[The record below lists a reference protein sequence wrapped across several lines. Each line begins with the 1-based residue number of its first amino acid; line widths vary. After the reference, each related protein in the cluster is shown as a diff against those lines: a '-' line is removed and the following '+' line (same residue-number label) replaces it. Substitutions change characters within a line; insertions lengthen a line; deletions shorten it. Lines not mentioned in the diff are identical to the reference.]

1 MEPRDLTPA
10 EARVW
15 AAFPRGTALDFRT
28 AEDEDITLG
37 AGWGPDRTLRAE
49 VLTALLLDGPRESGE
64 IPALRIAGARIT
76 GQLALLYGQ
85 VECTVSLLGCHLDSE
100 PLLFGARM
108 RRVYLGECVLP
119 GLAAGAAVFDGDLS
133 LVNAKVGRA
142 VSLTGAQI
150 GGSLTLDGAVLG
162 ADGGTGTV
170 PGADGGSDTEAG
182 RTGPVLELSR
192 ANIAGALSA
201 RSLVAH
207 GEGRLESLTTGGEIR
222 LDTAQFIRPGEMALR
237 AAGLQVGTF
246 LSAVGMVARGEV
258 RLYGTTVGS
267 TLNLSDARLDNPADT
282 ALHASN
288 LAVGSDLKATGMTAH
303 GRINLRGARIPG
315 QLNLTGATL
324 RHPGNTA
331 LRASGMVVGELWLRG
346 ATPIEGAVV
355 LRRSQIDLLH
365 AEPEVWPDQV
375 RLDGLTYT
383 ALAPHEPAA
392 RRLPLLA
399 RDTDGY
405 VPFSYEQL
413 ALSYRGLGD
422 DDAARTVQLAKQR
435 RHRATLPPYAKAWG
449 YLQDVTVGYG
459 FRPVRAA
466 GSLLSLLLIGWI
478 AYGIREPR
486 AVKPEEAPDFSPFFF
501 TLDLLLPIVDLG
513 QEKAYTPEG
522 LLQKLA
528 YVLILAG
535 WVLATTVAAG
545 VTRTISRQ

>member
-1 MEPRDLTPA
+1 MEPSDLTPA

-28 AEDEDITLG
+28 SVDEDITLG
-37 AGWGPDRTLRAE
+37 AGWGPERTLRAE
-49 VLTALLLDGPRESGE
+49 VLTKLLLDGPRESGE
-64 IPALRIAGARIT
+64 IPALRVAGARIA
-76 GQLALLYGQ
+76 GRLALLYGQ
-85 VECTVSLLGCHLDSE
+85 VECTVSLLGCHLDTE

-119 GLAAGAAVFDGDLS
+119 GLAAGTAVFDGDLS
-133 LVNAKVGRA
+133 LENARISGA

-162 ADGGTGTV
+162 EVGGTGT
-170 PGADGGSDTEAG
+170 EEE
-182 RTGPVLELSR
+182 RTGTVLELSR

-207 GEGRLESLTTGGEIR
+207 GESRLESLTTGGEIR
-222 LDTAQFIRPGEMALR
+222 LDAAQFIRPGEMALR

-267 TLNLSDARLDNPADT
+267 TLNLSNARLDNPTDT

-288 LAVGSDLKATGMTAH
+288 LAVGSDLKAPGMTAH

-315 QLNLTGATL
+315 QLDLTQATL
-324 RHPGNTA
+324 KHPGNTA
-331 LRASGMVVGELWLRG
+331 LRASGMVIGELWLRG

-383 ALAPHEPAA
+383 TLAPHEPAA

-413 ALSYRGLGD
+413 ALAYRGIGD

-459 FRPVRAA
+459 FRPVWAA
-466 GSLLSLLLIGWI
+466 GWLFSLLLTGWI
-478 AYGIREPR
+478 AYEVRPPR
-486 AVKPEEAPDFSPFFF
+486 ALNAQEAPEFSPFFF
-501 TLDLLLPIVDLG
+501 TLDLLLPLVDLG
-513 QEKAYTPEG
+513 QERAYAPTG
-522 LLQKLA
+522 AMQTLSYAL
-528 YVLILAG
+528 VLAG
-535 WVLATTVAAG
+535 LVLATTIAAG